1 MGKMNIMWTYVIL
14 AYTLFWVLV
23 LALCGTASMVFHASP
38 LTMRILSDITAWS
51 PTFAVIILFRKLKP
65 NTKFMDFLKDCF
77 NGKLK
82 ITLFLISGLIMLGGT
97 CSTVA
102 IVSLIEGKPFK
113 NYFSLGGYSFIASF
127 FLSLFSGPT
136 GEELGWRGY
145 LRPEMNRKYGFL
157 KGSIIQGI
165 VWAFWHT
172 LLWFID
178 SEFLDWRIII
188 YVLSNVIVITSIAL
202 IMDIILEMEENLLY
216 SIWIHFCFNLPYSF
230 LKVGISYYAVMCV
243 IFPLLAGVLYAYYL
257 KVTPKMMITDDEKKK
272 NFESQDIEQKKNSE
286 SSDIKQKKSSED
298 SIIDITDIQKY

>member
-1 MGKMNIMWTYVIL
+1 MGKMNIMWGYVIL
-14 AYTLFWVLV
+14 SYGLFWGLV

-51 PTFAVIILFRKLKP
+51 PTFAVLILYRKLKP
-65 NTKFMDFLKDCF
+65 NTKFIDFLKNCF
-77 NGKLK
+77 HGKLK
-82 ITLFLISGLIMLGGT
+82 ISLFLISGLIMLGGT
-97 CSTVA
+97 FSTVG
-102 IVSLIEGKPFK
+102 IVSLLEGKPFK
-113 NYFSLGGYSFIASF
+113 NYFSLVGYSFIVSF

-188 YVLSNVIVITSIAL
+188 YILSNVIVISSIAL
-202 IMDIILEMEENLLY
+202 IMNIFLEIEENLLY

-230 LKVGISYYAVMCV
+230 LKVGISYYAVMCI
-243 IFPLLAGVLYAYYL
+243 IFPILACALYFYYQRIIM
-257 KVTPKMMITDDEKKK
+257 KKDEEK
-272 NFESQDIEQKKNSE
+272 NNSNNE
-286 SSDIKQKKSSED
+286 NVIV
-298 SIIDITDIQKY
+298 

>member
-1 MGKMNIMWTYVIL
+1 MGKMNIMWGYVIL
-14 AYTLFWVLV
+14 SYGLFWGLV

-51 PTFAVIILFRKLKP
+51 PTFAVIILYRKLKP
-65 NTKFMDFLKDCF
+65 NTKFIDFLKNCF
-77 NGKLK
+77 YGQLK
-82 ITLFLISGLIMLGGT
+82 ISLFLISGLIMLGGT
-97 CSTVA
+97 FSTVG
-102 IVSLIEGKPFK
+102 IVSLLEGKPFK
-113 NYFSLGGYSFIASF
+113 NYFSLGGYSFMVSF

-188 YVLSNVIVITSIAL
+188 YILSNVIVITSIAL
-202 IMDIILEMEENLLY
+202 IMNIFLEIEENLLY

-230 LKVGISYYAVMCV
+230 LKVGISYYAVMCI
-243 IFPLLAGVLYAYYL
+243 IFPILACALYFYYQRIII
-257 KVTPKMMITDDEKKK
+257 KKDEEK
-272 NFESQDIEQKKNSE
+272 NNSNNE
-286 SSDIKQKKSSED
+286 NVIV
-298 SIIDITDIQKY
+298 